1 MSDPAG
7 WREKGHHRPTPKLF
21 QFFPSCRFFKKPSA
35 SIHLVDVG
43 PITDKYQSVAVSL
56 AFWVSS
62 AHRAPKRPPIPV
74 GSPLRNNFP
83 PASYVYSSK
92 IRIKQKNVK
101 MNVIV
106 DAHPRFRY
114 LTPLPGYQMLADEN
128 EWKQNLRFVSVP
140 FEKQKPFSTGQ
151 RRKL

>member
-1 MSDPAG
+1 LGVLGAQGTQAATHSGRIP
-7 WREKGHHRPTPKLF
+7 PSVTI
-21 QFFPSCRFFKKPSA
+21 FP
-35 SIHLVDVG
+35 
-43 PITDKYQSVAVSL
+43 
-56 AFWVSS
+56 
-62 AHRAPKRPPIPV
+62 
-74 GSPLRNNFP
+74 PLRTSILQKFEL
-83 PASYVYSSK
+83 K
-92 IRIKQKNVK
+92 TKNVK
-101 MNVIV
+101 MNIIV